1 MSEATLS
8 CSVYSDSS
16 DSSDSDRMVGVR
28 EMATAVMMP
37 AAAET
42 EELSAALKELES
54 DSELRLVL
62 GSGTELTLP
71 EAAASAVRQVIEAL
85 AQGKAVAVVPY
96 SEDLT
101 TQQAADLLGMSR
113 QHLVDL
119 LDEGEIP
126 HYRVGT
132 HRRVNLKD
140 VLDFRERRREHRRE
154 RLDDLTRLSQE
165 SDPTGYH

>member
-1 MSEATLS
+1 
-8 CSVYSDSS
+8 
-16 DSSDSDRMVGVR
+16 
-28 EMATAVMMP
+28 MATAVMMP